1 MAKTRMMKHDLRTSE
16 KVASWP
22 IPIRYFW
29 TLLWGYVDDHGK
41 AKDNPLLVKADC
53 FPLDPDI
60 TAETIDEWL
69 WHLTD
74 AHVVVRYTVE
84 GTDYLAVI
92 NWGEHQ
98 KPPHPTK
105 DVLPAFD
112 DPRATR
118 RDLHA
123 SRMKDAGEPSA
134 PFTHGLGWVGSG
146 FDLGFG
152 SESSPPAMVPAIHP
166 YRTFDDFWAIWPRK
180 VGKGEAKKAWDK
192 AALKKSPDELFAAAL
207 AYAEHKHRPAKQF
220 VPHPAT
226 WLNGERWDDELPEPP
241 EAEKRTQSPGDRAM
255 QTVNLGRP
263 MLATELLGLEQ

>member
-69 WHLTD
+69 WHLAD

-105 DVLPAFD
+105 DVLPAFN

-134 PFTHGLGWVGSG
+134 SLTHGLGWVGSEFG
-146 FDLGFG
+146 SGFG
-152 SESSPPAMVPAIHP
+152 LDAHQEAGDSEPPLFDEVWSHWPKKEDKKDAATKWPKAVKEARMSESELAAIAIAHGDA
-166 YRTFDDFWAIWPRK
+166 YR
-180 VGKGEAKKAWDK
+180 
-192 AALKKSPDELFAAAL
+192 
-207 AYAEHKHRPAKQF
+207 EHKTRQFTPAL
-220 VPHPAT
+220 VV
-226 WLNGERWDDELPEPP
+226 WLNKARWNNPLP
-241 EAEKRTQSPGDRAM
+241 EAEQNGKPTRTEQ
-255 QTVNLGRP
+255 NLSVVAQYAAAEQP
-263 MLATELLGLEQ
+263 TLEITG